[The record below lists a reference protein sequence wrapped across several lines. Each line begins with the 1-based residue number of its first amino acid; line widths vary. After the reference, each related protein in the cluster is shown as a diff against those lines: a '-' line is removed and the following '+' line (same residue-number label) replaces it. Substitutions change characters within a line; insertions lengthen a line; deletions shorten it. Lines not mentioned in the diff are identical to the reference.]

1 MFQIISGKDAVNMI
15 KDGDSICIGGNLNLL
30 EPETILYELEQSYEE
45 KGSPSKLTVMFP
57 VFLGSME
64 GRGIDY
70 FAHEGFVKRLIG
82 GSFASMLPNR
92 KMNELIFNNKVEA
105 YNIPMGTFY
114 NLLKN
119 TGAGQPGLFTGVGLH
134 TQADPRYNGGKLN
147 EITKEDL
154 VERKELDG
162 QQWLYYKR
170 LNVDVAIIRGTS
182 VDEKGNISLEDEPT
196 SQGIFATALAA
207 KANGGIVIA
216 QVRRKIKSGS
226 VHPRLVM
233 VPGRLVDYV
242 VFDERDEDKIS
253 RHPKSVLGDIR
264 QPVELKEV
272 LPLDQRK
279 VILRRMALE
288 LRKGDLVNL
297 GFGIPAN
304 LPSVAV
310 EEGILDDLVFSIE
323 HGPIGGVP
331 GWTGV
336 FGVAMNPDLVLDS
349 TSTFDL
355 YAAGMLDVTCLGMG
369 EVDKDGNVNNHKFK
383 NIIAGTGGFNDIV
396 YATPKIILAGTFS
409 AGGLKTSIV
418 DGKLV
423 INQEGKFKKF
433 NNSIEG
439 ITLNAAAARQKGQ
452 QIMYITERAVFV
464 LGNQGVK
471 LIETAPG
478 VDVQRDIIEKLD
490 FEIEI
495 ASDLKQMDERIFQ
508 PEPMGMKLSE

>member
-1 MFQIISGKDAVNMI
+1 
-15 KDGDSICIGGNLNLL
+15 
-30 EPETILYELEQSYEE
+30 
-45 KGSPSKLTVMFP
+45 
-57 VFLGSME
+57 
-64 GRGIDY
+64 
-70 FAHEGFVKRLIG
+70 
-82 GSFASMLPNR
+82 
-92 KMNELIFNNKVEA
+92 
-105 YNIPMGTFY
+105 
-114 NLLKN
+114 
-119 TGAGQPGLFTGVGLH
+119 
-134 TQADPRYNGGKLN
+134 
-147 EITKEDL
+147 

-207 KANGGIVIA
+207 KANGGIVIV

-279 VILRRMALE
+279 VILRRIALE
-288 LRKGDLVNL
+288 LRKNNLVNL

-310 EEGILDDLVFSIE
+310 EEGILDNLVFSIE

-423 INQEGKFKKF
+423 INQEGKYKKF
-433 NNSIEG
+433 NTSIEG

-478 VDVQRDIIEKLD
+478 IDVQSDIIEKLD

-495 ASDLKQMDERIFQ
+495 ASNLKQMDERIFQ
-508 PEPMGMKLSE
+508 PEPMGMRFSE